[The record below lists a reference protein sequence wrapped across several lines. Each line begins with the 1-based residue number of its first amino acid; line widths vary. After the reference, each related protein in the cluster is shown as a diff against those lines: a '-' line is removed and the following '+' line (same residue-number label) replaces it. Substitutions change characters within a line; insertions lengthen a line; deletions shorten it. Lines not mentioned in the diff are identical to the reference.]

1 MEKLVVNFDFSK
13 QRSARISSL
22 TSDSESRTTKYVRK
36 LQQNA
41 PEKYQEY
48 KEKEKRRIYSCRV
61 AKRTKQRWDTTQ
73 VGCCKESSKNQE

>member
-1 MEKLVVNFDFSK
+1 MEKLVVNFDFFK
-13 QRSARISSL
+13 RRSAHISSL

-48 KEKEKRRIYSCRV
+48 KEKEVEKIRIYFCQV
-61 AKRTKQRWDTTQ
+61 AKQTKER
-73 VGCCKESSKNQE
+73 